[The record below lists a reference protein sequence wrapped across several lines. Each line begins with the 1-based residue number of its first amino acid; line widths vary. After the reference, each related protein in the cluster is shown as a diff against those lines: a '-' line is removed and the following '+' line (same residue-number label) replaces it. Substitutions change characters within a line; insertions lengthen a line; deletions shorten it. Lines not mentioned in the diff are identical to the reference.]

1 MVHAVIEI
9 KNLLET
15 GFRRLVFTLH
25 PVIALV
31 ELGFEGGAVGLGA
44 LLLDGGG
51 GINQVLSARM
61 IKNLTYE
68 FMSYFLLFF
77 FLFLLGLHAQI
88 AGKEAGELLEHLRG
102 HLCVIEA
109 EGEV

>member
-31 ELGFEGGAVGLGA
+31 ELGFEGGAVGLGT

-61 IKNLTYE
+61 IKNLAFE
-68 FMSYFLLFF
+68 FYVLLPP
-77 FLFLLGLHAQI
+77 LLLP
-88 AGKEAGELLEHLRG
+88 LPPRPSRSD
-102 HLCVIEA
+102 CW
-109 EGEV
+109 

>member
-1 MVHAVIEI
+1 
-9 KNLLET
+9 
-15 GFRRLVFTLH
+15 
-25 PVIALV
+25 
-31 ELGFEGGAVGLGA
+31 
-44 LLLDGGG
+44 
-51 GINQVLSARM
+51 
-61 IKNLTYE
+61 
-68 FMSYFLLFF
+68 MSYFLLFF